1 MLAHGEPEEDGYEKI
16 ALQLTVNYPNGAD
29 LENMWDLYD
38 NRIEDTPEFRE
49 ANAVTNGA
57 VDDAIGMFDKSGLS
71 RKKY

>member
-1 MLAHGEPEEDGYEKI
+1 MLVQGEPEEDGYEKI
-16 ALQLTVNYPNGAD
+16 ALQLAVNYQEGSD

-49 ANAVTNGA
+49 ANAVTNSA
-57 VDDAIGMFDKSGLS
+57 VDNAMEMFDKSGLS

>member
-1 MLAHGEPEEDGYEKI
+1 MLVQGEPEEDGYEKI

>member
-1 MLAHGEPEEDGYEKI
+1 MLVQGEPEEDGYEKI
-16 ALQLTVNYPNGAD
+16 ALQLAVNYPNGAD

-38 NRIEDTPEFRE
+38 NRIEDTSEFRKT
-49 ANAVTNGA
+49 NTVTNGA